1 MRIVDVAEFYAPNG
15 GGVRT
20 YIDRKFIAAAEAGHE
35 LFVIAP
41 GPKDGFEARPGGGVI
56 WVRSPG
62 LPFDSNYW
70 MFVHAGPVHA
80 HLDRLKPDL
89 VEASSPWRGAWIVAS
104 WAGFAAKAMFWHA
117 DPVASYPQRWLAP
130 HVDPDRI
137 DQLFAGFWSH
147 LRRLATYFD
156 SSVAGSVWLGRR
168 LQDLDMGPLATIP
181 LGADCSAFSPALRD
195 DALHAGLVRDLGLP
209 SGGKVLLGV
218 GRFHPQKRWPM
229 IAAAVAA
236 ANRPEQPIGLLI
248 LGDGMDRARVARAA
262 RRYPNVQLMTP
273 TRDRSYLAKL
283 FASVDGLVHGS
294 ESETFGLV
302 IAEALASGLPVVLP
316 DRGACSELA
325 PPPVREIYR
334 SADVRS
340 ATAAILRLFARDP
353 AKLRAATLQAATE
366 VRSDSQHYVEL
377 FDHYDR
383 LIRDRHLES
392 ATAA

>member
-20 YIDRKFIAAAEAGHE
+20 YIDRKFTAAAEAGHE

-41 GPKDGFEARPGGGVI
+41 GPKDGFEARPGGGLI
-56 WVRSPG
+56 WVRAPG
-62 LPFDSNYW
+62 LPFDANYW
-70 MFVHAGPVHA
+70 MFAGAGPVHA

-104 WAGFAAKAMFWHA
+104 WVGSAPKAMFWHA

-130 HVDPDRI
+130 HVAPDRI

-156 SSVAGSVWLGRR
+156 TSVAGSVWLGRR
-168 LQDLDMGPLATIP
+168 LHDLDMGPLATIP
-181 LGADCSAFSPALRD
+181 LGADCSAFSPRHRD
-195 DALHAGLVRDLGLP
+195 EAVHASLLKDFDLPECGR
-209 SGGKVLLGV
+209 VLLGV

-229 IAAAVAA
+229 IAQAVAA
-236 ANRPEQPIGLLI
+236 ANGPEFPVGLLL

-262 RRYPNVQLMTP
+262 RRHPNVRLMTP
-273 TRDRSYLAKL
+273 TRDRAWLATL

-325 PPPVREIYR
+325 PPEVREIYR
-334 SADVRS
+334 SADVHS
-340 ATAAILRLFARDP
+340 ATAAIQRLFARDP
-353 AKLRAATLQAATE
+353 AALRASTLQAATA
-366 VRSDSQHYVEL
+366 VRNDSQHYVEL
-377 FDHYDR
+377 FELYDR
-383 LIRDRHLES
+383 MVRDRHRV
-392 ATAA
+392 TVAAA

>member
-20 YIDRKFIAAAEAGHE
+20 YIDRKFTAAAEAGHE

-41 GPKDGFEARPGGGVI
+41 GPKDGFEARQGGGLI
-56 WVRSPG
+56 QVRSPG
-62 LPFDSNYW
+62 LPFDANYW
-70 MFVHAGPVHA
+70 MFAAAGPVHA

-104 WAGFAAKAMFWHA
+104 WAGSAPKAMFWHA

-130 HVDPDRI
+130 HVAPDRI
-137 DQLFAGFWSH
+137 DSLFAGFWSH

-156 SSVAGSVWLGRR
+156 TSVAGSVWLGRR
-168 LQDLDMGPLATIP
+168 LRDLDMGRLATIP
-181 LGADCSAFSPALRD
+181 LGADCSAFSPTLRD
-195 DALHAGLVRDLGLP
+195 EAVHANLLRDFGLP
-209 SGGKVLLGV
+209 AGGKVVLGV

-229 IAAAVAA
+229 IAAAAAA
-236 ANRPEQPIGLLI
+236 ANGPDLPLGLLI
-248 LGDGMDRARVARAA
+248 LGDGMDRARIARAA
-262 RRYPNVQLMTP
+262 RRYPNVRLMAP
-273 TRDRSYLAKL
+273 TRERAFLATL

-302 IAEALASGLPVVLP
+302 VAEALASGLPVVLP

-325 PPPVREIYR
+325 PPQVREIYR

-340 ATAAILRLFARDP
+340 ATAAIQRLFARDP
-353 AKLRAATLQAATE
+353 ASLRAATVQAAQE
-366 VRSDSQHYVEL
+366 ARSDSQHYVEL
-377 FDHYDR
+377 FELYER
-383 LIRDRHLES
+383 MVRDRQAGS
-392 ATAA
+392 ARAA